1 MATKIKA
8 AEIATSS
15 GCEVFIASGARN
27 GVIADILAGKNPGTR
42 FAASGSGANSKK
54 RWLAYFGRTI
64 GKIFVDAGA
73 ADAIRNKGSS
83 LLPAGVRAVSGK
95 FSKGSLVEILDADS
109 GDIVAR
115 GLAEENSEDIKESL
129 SAARKK
135 CGHKDVVVHRD
146 NLAVV

>member
-15 GCEVFIASGARN
+15 GCEVFIASGARD

-95 FSKGSLVEILDADS
+95 IFQGSLVEILDAD
-109 GDIVAR
+109 
-115 GLAEENSEDIKESL
+115 
-129 SAARKK
+129 AAT
-135 CGHKDVVVHRD
+135 
-146 NLAVV
+146 

>member
-1 MATKIKA
+1 M
-8 AEIATSS
+8 
-15 GCEVFIASGARN
+15 
-27 GVIADILAGKNPGTR
+27 
-42 FAASGSGANSKK
+42 
-54 RWLAYFGRTI
+54 
-64 GKIFVDAGA
+64 DAGA